1 MNIYITTQGS
11 RIVREGRHLLV
22 KKGEDTH
29 RTLFVDKLKQV
40 VLFGNIE
47 LTPAACSLLLRH
59 GVDTVFCTRD
69 GRYRGRFAVPE
80 SKNVM
85 LRKRQF
91 CLLDDRDFGLR
102 FCREIVR
109 GKLANMVT
117 LLMRIRRTRNRNEP
131 KIAARDIRGLFAG
144 IAAADSIDSLRG
156 YEGRGSALYFRGL
169 RWGLQQDHGFSRR
182 VRRPPTDPVNAVLS
196 LLYTFL
202 FNRVYAAIR
211 QVNLDPFPAFLHV
224 PDYGRH
230 SLVMDLMEEF
240 RVIIVDTLVLSLFN
254 LKILQQQDFRVE
266 HPAPVSLP
274 TRHAGQVAD
283 VTADPYGHM
292 TDLDSSDQF
301 DVPSQRMGE
310 ETPDDLDMENTGGG
324 PAVKLEA
331 DAFRRVVEN
340 FERKLTT
347 RFHYPPEDR
356 TITYDEA
363 LVAQAGMYRKV
374 IEGSLQV
381 YQPLLLK

>member
-1 MNIYITTQGS
+1 MHIYITTQGS

-22 KKGEDTH
+22 KKGEDTY

-47 LTPAACSLLLRH
+47 LTPAACSLLLMH

-80 SKNVM
+80 PKNVM

-109 GKLANMVT
+109 GKLANMIT

-131 KIAARDIRGLFAG
+131 KIAAREIRGLSAG
-144 IAAADSIDSLRG
+144 IAAADSIESLRG
-156 YEGRGSALYFRGL
+156 YEGRGSALYFGAL
-169 RWGLQQDHGFSRR
+169 RWGLQQDHGFARR

-211 QVNLDPFPAFLHV
+211 QVNLDPYPAFLHV

-254 LKILQQQDFRVE
+254 LKILKQQDFRVE
-266 HPAPVSLP
+266 HPAPP
-274 TRHAGQVAD
+274 PPPAPQAGPVAD

-292 TDLDSSDQF
+292 TDLDSSGQF

-310 ETPDDLDMENTGGG
+310 GNPDDLDMENTAGK
-324 PAVKLEA
+324 PAIKLHD

-347 RFHYPPEDR
+347 EFHYPPKDR
-356 TITYDEA
+356 IITYAEA

-374 IEGSLQV
+374 IEGSLLV
-381 YQPLLLK
+381 YQPLQLK